1 VRRGPKTHLE
11 TEIKLLVKD
20 LPALL
25 ERLRALGIKPR
36 GRVLERN
43 TLFDTDDGDLRR
55 RGRLLRLR
63 TEAPAPAAFASGG
76 PKRTILTAKSPTG
89 PRKSGKSRKAN
100 RYKET
105 FEREVTLRD
114 SFRRSRRGKR
124 TLRDRGW
131 PFALGVLG
139 LRAKFRYE
147 KYRTTFRARSVH
159 VDLDETTVGVFLE
172 LEGAAEAIDRMAR
185 DLGFT
190 PKDYIRATYYDFYAA
205 ECRRKG
211 RPVRNMLFSR

>member
-1 VRRGPKTHLE
+1 MRRGPRTHRE

-20 LPALL
+20 LPGLL

-43 TLFDTDDGDLRR
+43 TLFDTDDADLRH

-63 TEAPAPAAFASGG
+63 TEAPAPAAFAPGG
-76 PKRTILTAKSPTG
+76 PTRMILTAKSPTVPG
-89 PRKSGKSRKAN
+89 RFGKSRKAG

-105 FEREVTLRD
+105 LEREVTLRD
-114 SFRRSRRGKR
+114 SSRRSRRSKR

-139 LRAKFRYE
+139 LRSKFRYE

-159 VDLDETTVGVFLE
+159 MDLDETAVGVFLE

-190 PKDYIRATYYDFYAA
+190 PKDYIRSTYYGLYAA
-205 ECRRKG
+205 ECRRRG
-211 RPVRNMLFSR
+211 RSVRNMLLSR